1 MGSRPFEPGCEG
13 PSSETNP
20 PGGLHWARL
29 SSSPMHLDGSS
40 TLESI
45 LTAAILAIAV
55 PAILRRVSRWNDL
68 ARRFP
73 ATRDVGAAGVSFW
86 HVILSVNGVSIP
98 SRVLV
103 TASGVRLSPTLIGA
117 LLFAEVFVPWDDLR
131 IGSAHGQTCYRRII
145 QLSHTNIFPFQ
156 LHVHKALAA
165 GNRMSNLVPLALL

>member
-1 MGSRPFEPGCEG
+1 
-13 PSSETNP
+13 
-20 PGGLHWARL
+20 
-29 SSSPMHLDGSS
+29 MHLDGSS

-131 IGSAHGQTCYRRII
+131 IGSAHGQTRLLPAGQASEVLIRSTRVGSTLQEAYARHMLTTSSTKDTAYRTMASSTR
-145 QLSHTNIFPFQ
+145 
-156 LHVHKALAA
+156 
-165 GNRMSNLVPLALL
+165 